1 MSVKTVSSQ
10 ADAANPLGY
19 EKEGKLL
26 VGFAIP
32 CIISMLVTSLYNIVD
47 QIFIGQGVGLL
58 GNAATNIAFPLSI
71 ACTAIA
77 LLLGIGSATN
87 FSLQLGAGNE
97 KRSAEY
103 AGNGLCLMAL
113 FGTVLMAVTL
123 LFLTPMLKFFGATPD
138 VLPYAEAYTRITAL
152 GFPFLIMNTGMSK
165 LILADGSPRYSMMSM
180 LIGALINTVLDPL
193 FIFGLDMG
201 MTGAA
206 LATILGQI
214 ASFCISIRYLFHFKS
229 VPFSRGCFTIDGDRT
244 RKIFSYGASACF
256 NQIAMAVVQI
266 VLNNTLAHYGALSI
280 YGSDI
285 PLACAGIIS
294 KVNMIF
300 MSFVIGISQGVQ
312 PIIGFNYGAALYR
325 RVKKS
330 YLLALA
336 VATGLSLAAF
346 ACFQLFPRQ
355 IISIF
360 GTGSEMYYQFS
371 ERYFRIYMFLTLING
386 IQPVTSNFF
395 NSIGKARLGVF
406 MSLTRQILF
415 LLPLIVIFPLF
426 MGIDGVMYAGPIA
439 DGAAAIVLASG
450 EAVKKYNLKPMAK
463 LVSWGQGGVDPK
475 IMGVGPVPAS
485 RQAMQKAGLTIDDID
500 LVEANEAFAAQSIA
514 VARELHFDM
523 SKVNVNGGAISIGHP
538 VGASGARIIVTLLHE
553 MLKRDDAKKG
563 LATLCIGGGQG
574 VATIFE
580 KC

>member
-10 ADAANPLGY
+10 ADAVNPLGY

-138 VLPYAEAYTRITAL
+138 VFPYAEAYTRITAL

-180 LIGALINTVLDPL
+180 LIGALINTALDPL

-214 ASFCISIRYLFHFKS
+214 ASFCISMRYLFHFKS
-229 VPFSRGCFTIDGDRT
+229 VPFSWGCFTIDGDRT

-325 RVKKS
+325 RVKKELS
-330 YLLALA
+330 AGAGYGYRAFSGSVCLLPAFP
-336 VATGLSLAAF
+336 AADH
-346 ACFQLFPRQ
+346 Q
-355 IISIF
+355 
-360 GTGSEMYYQFS
+360 
-371 ERYFRIYMFLTLING
+371 YFRHRQRDVL
-386 IQPVTSNFF
+386 PVF
-395 NSIGKARLGVF
+395 GAVLPHLYVPDADQRHPAGHL
-406 MSLTRQILF
+406 Q
-415 LLPLIVIFPLF
+415 LLQLDWQGAPRCIHVPDTPDFVP
-426 MGIDGVMYAGPIA
+426 
-439 DGAAAIVLASG
+439 AAAHRHL
-450 EAVKKYNLKPMAK
+450 
-463 LVSWGQGGVDPK
+463 
-475 IMGVGPVPAS
+475 PA
-485 RQAMQKAGLTIDDID
+485 LY
-500 LVEANEAFAAQSIA
+500 
-514 VARELHFDM
+514 
-523 SKVNVNGGAISIGHP
+523 GH
-538 VGASGARIIVTLLHE
+538 
-553 MLKRDDAKKG
+553 
-563 LATLCIGGGQG
+563 
-574 VATIFE
+574 
-580 KC
+580 

>member
-1 MSVKTVSSQ
+1 
-10 ADAANPLGY
+10 
-19 EKEGKLL
+19 
-26 VGFAIP
+26 
-32 CIISMLVTSLYNIVD
+32 
-47 QIFIGQGVGLL
+47 
-58 GNAATNIAFPLSI
+58 
-71 ACTAIA
+71 
-77 LLLGIGSATN
+77 
-87 FSLQLGAGNE
+87 
-97 KRSAEY
+97 
-103 AGNGLCLMAL
+103 
-113 FGTVLMAVTL
+113 
-123 LFLTPMLKFFGATPD
+123 
-138 VLPYAEAYTRITAL
+138 
-152 GFPFLIMNTGMSK
+152 
-165 LILADGSPRYSMMSM
+165 
-180 LIGALINTVLDPL
+180 
-193 FIFGLDMG
+193 
-201 MTGAA
+201 
-206 LATILGQI
+206 
-214 ASFCISIRYLFHFKS
+214 
-229 VPFSRGCFTIDGDRT
+229 
-244 RKIFSYGASACF
+244 
-256 NQIAMAVVQI
+256 MAVVQI

-439 DGAAAIVLASG
+439 DGAAAIVC
-450 EAVKKYNLKPMAK
+450 
-463 LVSWGQGGVDPK
+463 
-475 IMGVGPVPAS
+475 
-485 RQAMQKAGLTIDDID
+485 GLFT
-500 LVEANEAFAAQSIA
+500 V
-514 VARELHFDM
+514 RELRELTRLQQ
-523 SKVNVNGGAISIGHP
+523 K
-538 VGASGARIIVTLLHE
+538 T
-553 MLKRDDAKKG
+553 
-563 LATLCIGGGQG
+563 
-574 VATIFE
+574 E
-580 KC
+580 KTN

>member
-1 MSVKTVSSQ
+1 
-10 ADAANPLGY
+10 
-19 EKEGKLL
+19 
-26 VGFAIP
+26 
-32 CIISMLVTSLYNIVD
+32 
-47 QIFIGQGVGLL
+47 
-58 GNAATNIAFPLSI
+58 
-71 ACTAIA
+71 
-77 LLLGIGSATN
+77 
-87 FSLQLGAGNE
+87 
-97 KRSAEY
+97 
-103 AGNGLCLMAL
+103 
-113 FGTVLMAVTL
+113 
-123 LFLTPMLKFFGATPD
+123 
-138 VLPYAEAYTRITAL
+138 
-152 GFPFLIMNTGMSK
+152 
-165 LILADGSPRYSMMSM
+165 
-180 LIGALINTVLDPL
+180 
-193 FIFGLDMG
+193 MG
-201 MTGAA
+201 
-206 LATILGQI
+206 
-214 ASFCISIRYLFHFKS
+214 
-229 VPFSRGCFTIDGDRT
+229 
-244 RKIFSYGASACF
+244 
-256 NQIAMAVVQI
+256 VVQI

-439 DGAAAIVLASG
+439 DGAAAIVC
-450 EAVKKYNLKPMAK
+450 
-463 LVSWGQGGVDPK
+463 
-475 IMGVGPVPAS
+475 
-485 RQAMQKAGLTIDDID
+485 GLFT
-500 LVEANEAFAAQSIA
+500 V
-514 VARELHFDM
+514 RELRELTRLQQ
-523 SKVNVNGGAISIGHP
+523 KN
-538 VGASGARIIVTLLHE
+538 
-553 MLKRDDAKKG
+553 
-563 LATLCIGGGQG
+563 
-574 VATIFE
+574 E
-580 KC
+580 KTN

>member
-300 MSFVIGISQGVQ
+300 MSFVIGISQGLQ
-312 PIIGFNYGAALYR
+312 PIVSFNFGAQKYD
-325 RVKKS
+325 RVKDAYKK
-330 YLLALA
+330 A
-336 VATGLSLAAF
+336 VFAATAISIVAF
-346 ACFQLFPRQ
+346 LCFQFFPRQ
-355 IISIF
+355 IIGIF
-360 GTGSEMYYQFS
+360 GSGSEEYLHFA
-371 ERYFRIYMFLTLING
+371 ERYFRIFLFFTFLNG
-386 IQPVTSNFF
+386 IQPVSSNFF
-395 NSIGKARLGVF
+395 TSIGAPKKGIFL
-406 MSLTRQILF
+406 SLTRQIIF
-415 LLPLIVIFPLF
+415 LLPLLLIFPYLF
-426 MGIDGVMYAGPIA
+426 GIDGVMYTAPIA
-439 DGAAAIVLASG
+439 DLAAASVSIVMVVR
-450 EAVKKYNLKPMAK
+450 EF
-463 LVSWGQGGVDPK
+463 K
-475 IMGVGPVPAS
+475 IMAEL
-485 RQAMQKAGLTIDDID
+485 QKA
-500 LVEANEAFAAQSIA
+500 AA
-514 VARELHFDM
+514 
-523 SKVNVNGGAISIGHP
+523 
-538 VGASGARIIVTLLHE
+538 
-553 MLKRDDAKKG
+553 
-563 LATLCIGGGQG
+563 
-574 VATIFE
+574 
-580 KC
+580 

>member
-180 LIGALINTVLDPL
+180 LIGALINTALDPL

-214 ASFCISIRYLFHFKS
+214 ASFCISMRYLFHFKS

-244 RKIFSYGASACF
+244 RKIFSYGTSACF

-325 RVKKS
+325 RVKKELS
-330 YLLALA
+330 ASAGCGYRAFSGSVCLLSAFP
-336 VATGLSLAAF
+336 AADH
-346 ACFQLFPRQ
+346 Q
-355 IISIF
+355 
-360 GTGSEMYYQFS
+360 
-371 ERYFRIYMFLTLING
+371 YFRHRQRDVL
-386 IQPVTSNFF
+386 PVF
-395 NSIGKARLGVF
+395 GA
-406 MSLTRQILF
+406 
-415 LLPLIVIFPLF
+415 LLPHLYVP
-426 MGIDGVMYAGPIA
+426 DADQRHPAGHLQLLQLDRQGAPWRIHVP
-439 DGAAAIVLASG
+439 DTPDFVPAAAHRHL
-450 EAVKKYNLKPMAK
+450 
-463 LVSWGQGGVDPK
+463 
-475 IMGVGPVPAS
+475 PA
-485 RQAMQKAGLTIDDID
+485 LY
-500 LVEANEAFAAQSIA
+500 
-514 VARELHFDM
+514 
-523 SKVNVNGGAISIGHP
+523 GH
-538 VGASGARIIVTLLHE
+538 
-553 MLKRDDAKKG
+553 
-563 LATLCIGGGQG
+563 
-574 VATIFE
+574 
-580 KC
+580 

>member
-1 MSVKTVSSQ
+1 
-10 ADAANPLGY
+10 
-19 EKEGKLL
+19 
-26 VGFAIP
+26 
-32 CIISMLVTSLYNIVD
+32 
-47 QIFIGQGVGLL
+47 
-58 GNAATNIAFPLSI
+58 
-71 ACTAIA
+71 
-77 LLLGIGSATN
+77 
-87 FSLQLGAGNE
+87 
-97 KRSAEY
+97 
-103 AGNGLCLMAL
+103 
-113 FGTVLMAVTL
+113 
-123 LFLTPMLKFFGATPD
+123 
-138 VLPYAEAYTRITAL
+138 
-152 GFPFLIMNTGMSK
+152 
-165 LILADGSPRYSMMSM
+165 
-180 LIGALINTVLDPL
+180 
-193 FIFGLDMG
+193 
-201 MTGAA
+201 
-206 LATILGQI
+206 
-214 ASFCISIRYLFHFKS
+214 
-229 VPFSRGCFTIDGDRT
+229 
-244 RKIFSYGASACF
+244 
-256 NQIAMAVVQI
+256 MAVVQI

-439 DGAAAIVLASG
+439 DGAAAV
-450 EAVKKYNLKPMAK
+450 VC
-463 LVSWGQGGVDPK
+463 
-475 IMGVGPVPAS
+475 
-485 RQAMQKAGLTIDDID
+485 GLFT
-500 LVEANEAFAAQSIA
+500 V
-514 VARELHFDM
+514 RELRELTRLQQ
-523 SKVNVNGGAISIGHP
+523 K
-538 VGASGARIIVTLLHE
+538 T
-553 MLKRDDAKKG
+553 
-563 LATLCIGGGQG
+563 
-574 VATIFE
+574 E
-580 KC
+580 KTN

>member
-1 MSVKTVSSQ
+1 M
-10 ADAANPLGY
+10 
-19 EKEGKLL
+19 
-26 VGFAIP
+26 
-32 CIISMLVTSLYNIVD
+32 
-47 QIFIGQGVGLL
+47 
-58 GNAATNIAFPLSI
+58 
-71 ACTAIA
+71 
-77 LLLGIGSATN
+77 
-87 FSLQLGAGNE
+87 
-97 KRSAEY
+97 
-103 AGNGLCLMAL
+103 
-113 FGTVLMAVTL
+113 
-123 LFLTPMLKFFGATPD
+123 
-138 VLPYAEAYTRITAL
+138 
-152 GFPFLIMNTGMSK
+152 
-165 LILADGSPRYSMMSM
+165 
-180 LIGALINTVLDPL
+180 
-193 FIFGLDMG
+193 
-201 MTGAA
+201 
-206 LATILGQI
+206 
-214 ASFCISIRYLFHFKS
+214 
-229 VPFSRGCFTIDGDRT
+229 
-244 RKIFSYGASACF
+244 
-256 NQIAMAVVQI
+256 
-266 VLNNTLAHYGALSI
+266 NNTLAHYGALSI

-439 DGAAAIVLASG
+439 DGAAAIVC
-450 EAVKKYNLKPMAK
+450 
-463 LVSWGQGGVDPK
+463 
-475 IMGVGPVPAS
+475 
-485 RQAMQKAGLTIDDID
+485 GLFT
-500 LVEANEAFAAQSIA
+500 V
-514 VARELHFDM
+514 RELRELTRLQQ
-523 SKVNVNGGAISIGHP
+523 K
-538 VGASGARIIVTLLHE
+538 T
-553 MLKRDDAKKG
+553 
-563 LATLCIGGGQG
+563 
-574 VATIFE
+574 E
-580 KC
+580 KTN

>member
-1 MSVKTVSSQ
+1 MSVRTVSSQ

-180 LIGALINTVLDPL
+180 LIGALINTALDPL

-214 ASFCISIRYLFHFKS
+214 VSFCISIRYLFHFKS

-256 NQIAMAVVQI
+256 NQIAMGVVQI

-300 MSFVIGISQGVQ
+300 MAFVIGIFAGRTADHRRQLRCCALPPRQKELSAGAGCGYRAFSGSVCLLPAFPAADHQYFRHRQRDVLPVFGAVFPHLYVPDADQRHPAGHLQLLQLDWQGTPRRIHV
-312 PIIGFNYGAALYR
+312 PDTPDFVPAAAHRHLPALY
-325 RVKKS
+325 
-330 YLLALA
+330 
-336 VATGLSLAAF
+336 
-346 ACFQLFPRQ
+346 
-355 IISIF
+355 
-360 GTGSEMYYQFS
+360 
-371 ERYFRIYMFLTLING
+371 
-386 IQPVTSNFF
+386 
-395 NSIGKARLGVF
+395 
-406 MSLTRQILF
+406 
-415 LLPLIVIFPLF
+415 
-426 MGIDGVMYAGPIA
+426 
-439 DGAAAIVLASG
+439 
-450 EAVKKYNLKPMAK
+450 
-463 LVSWGQGGVDPK
+463 
-475 IMGVGPVPAS
+475 
-485 RQAMQKAGLTIDDID
+485 
-500 LVEANEAFAAQSIA
+500 
-514 VARELHFDM
+514 
-523 SKVNVNGGAISIGHP
+523 GH
-538 VGASGARIIVTLLHE
+538 
-553 MLKRDDAKKG
+553 
-563 LATLCIGGGQG
+563 
-574 VATIFE
+574 
-580 KC
+580 